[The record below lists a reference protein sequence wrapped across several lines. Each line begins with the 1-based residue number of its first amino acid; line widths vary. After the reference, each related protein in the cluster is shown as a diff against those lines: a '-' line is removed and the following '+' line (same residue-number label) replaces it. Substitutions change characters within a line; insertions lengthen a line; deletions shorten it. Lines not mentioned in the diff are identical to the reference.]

1 MVVGDDMAEEQL
13 NLREI
18 LEQAVHM
25 QASDI
30 FVMAGLVLTCKVNG
44 KMTAMREGK
53 LNPAQSKALV
63 QELCV
68 LSGRDVEC
76 LHAVGDDDFSV
87 TIPSLS
93 RFRVSIYKQRGS
105 YAAVIRVIPF
115 GIPDYKEL
123 GIPETVMRVA
133 EKTRG
138 LVLVTGPAGGGK
150 STTLACIID
159 RINHTREGHIITLEE
174 PIEYLHRN
182 ERCAVSQREV
192 GLDTE
197 SYLSGLRASLRQAP
211 DVILLGEMRDYETI
225 RVAMTAAETG
235 HLVIATL
242 HTADAASTIDRI
254 IDVFPANQQQQIR
267 VQLAMILQTVISQQ
281 LVPDINGKLIP
292 VFEIMH
298 LNNAVRNIIRE
309 SKTHQLDALI
319 ASSSGEGMISMDS
332 SLLELM
338 RERRISKEIALHY
351 AANAELMEK
360 RIALL

>member
-1 MVVGDDMAEEQL
+1 MTEETL
-13 NLREI
+13 DLRAI

-30 FVMAGLVLTCKVNG
+30 FIMAGLALTCKVNG
-44 KMTAMREGK
+44 KMTTMQAGK
-53 LNPAQSKALV
+53 LTPDMSKRLV
-63 QELCV
+63 MELCT
-68 LSGRDVEC
+68 LSERDAEC
-76 LHAVGDDDFSV
+76 LSKIGDDDFSV

-105 YAAVIRVIPF
+105 YAAVVRVIPF
-115 GIPDYKEL
+115 GIPDYREI
-123 GIPETVMRVA
+123 GIPEAVMNVA

-159 RINHTREGHIITLEE
+159 RINQTREGHIITLEE

-182 ERCAVSQREV
+182 QRCAVSQREI

-242 HTADAASTIDRI
+242 HTADAATTIDRI
-254 IDVFPANQQQQIR
+254 IDVFPAEQQQQIR

-281 LVPDINGKLIP
+281 LVPDVTGKLIP
-292 VFEIMH
+292 VFEIMP
-298 LNNAVRNIIRE
+298 LNNAVRNMIRE
-309 SKTHQLDALI
+309 SKVHQLDALI
-319 ASSSGEGMISMDS
+319 AASSGEGMISMDA
-332 SLLELM
+332 SLLELVK
-338 RERRISKEIALHY
+338 EQRIDKATAVHY
-351 AANAELMEK
+351 AANTELMEK
-360 RIALL
+360 RVALL

>member
-1 MVVGDDMAEEQL
+1 MAEETL
-13 NLREI
+13 NLRAI
-18 LEQAVHM
+18 LEQAVNL
-25 QASDI
+25 QASDVFI
-30 FVMAGLVLTCKVNG
+30 MAGLALTCKING
-44 KMTAMREGK
+44 KMTVMQEGK
-53 LNPAQSKALV
+53 LTPEESKALV
-63 QELCV
+63 LELCA
-68 LSGRDVEC
+68 LSERDVEC
-76 LHAVGDDDFSV
+76 IRKIGDDDFSV

-105 YAAVIRVIPF
+105 YAAVVRVIPF
-115 GIPDYKEL
+115 GIPDYREI

-133 EKTRG
+133 EKTKG

-159 RINHTREGHIITLEE
+159 RINQTREGHIITLEE

-182 ERCAVSQREV
+182 GRCAVSQREV

-242 HTADAASTIDRI
+242 HTVDAATTIDRI
-254 IDVFPANQQQQIR
+254 IDVFPAEQQQQIR

-281 LVPDINGKLIP
+281 LVPDVNGKQIP
-292 VFEIMH
+292 VFEIMQV
-298 LNNAVRNIIRE
+298 NNAVRNMIRE
-309 SKTHQLDALI
+309 SKAHQLDALI
-319 ASSSGEGMISMDS
+319 AASSGEGMVSMDTG
-332 SLLELM
+332 LLDLVKQK
-338 RERRISKEIALHY
+338 RISKEVALHY
-351 AANAELMEK
+351 AADAERMEK
-360 RIALL
+360 RLALL

>member
-1 MVVGDDMAEEQL
+1 MTDTQL
-13 NLREI
+13 DLREI
-18 LEQAVHM
+18 LEQAVAIH
-25 QASDI
+25 ASDI
-30 FVMAGLVLTCKVNG
+30 FIMAGLALTCKVDG
-44 KMTAMREGK
+44 KMTVMRDGK
-53 LNPAQSKALV
+53 LNPEQSKALV
-63 QELCV
+63 LELCA
-68 LSGRDVEC
+68 LSERDIEC
-76 LHAVGDDDFSV
+76 IKKMGDDDFSV

-105 YAAVIRVIPF
+105 YAAVVRIIPF
-115 GIPDYKEL
+115 GIPDYREI

-133 EKTRG
+133 EKTKG

-159 RINHTREGHIITLEE
+159 RINQTREGHIITLEE

-182 ERCAVSQREV
+182 QRCAVSQREV

-254 IDVFPANQQQQIR
+254 IDVFPAGQQQQIR
-267 VQLAMILQTVISQQ
+267 VQLAMVLQTVISQQ
-281 LVPDINGKLIP
+281 LVPDVDGRLIP
-292 VFEIMH
+292 VFEVMQ
-298 LNNAVRNIIRE
+298 LNNAVRNMIRE
-309 SKTHQLDALI
+309 SKVHQLDALI
-319 ASSSGEGMISMDS
+319 ASSSGEGMVSMDS
-332 SLLELM
+332 SLLDLV
-338 RERRISKEIALHY
+338 RAKRITKEIAIHY
-351 AANAELMEK
+351 ATNGELMEK
-360 RIALL
+360 RVSIL

>member
-1 MVVGDDMAEEQL
+1 MTDTQL
-13 NLREI
+13 DLREI
-18 LEQAVHM
+18 LEQAVAIH
-25 QASDI
+25 ASDI
-30 FVMAGLVLTCKVNG
+30 FIMAGLALTCKVDG
-44 KMTAMREGK
+44 KMTVMREGK
-53 LNPAQSKALV
+53 LNPKQSKALV
-63 QELCV
+63 LELCA
-68 LSGRDVEC
+68 LSERDIEC
-76 LHAVGDDDFSV
+76 IKKMGDDDFSV

-105 YAAVIRVIPF
+105 YAAVVRIIPF
-115 GIPDYKEL
+115 GIPDYREI

-133 EKTRG
+133 EKTKG

-159 RINHTREGHIITLEE
+159 RINQTREGHIITLEE

-182 ERCAVSQREV
+182 RRCAVSQREV

-254 IDVFPANQQQQIR
+254 IDVFPAGQQQQIR
-267 VQLAMILQTVISQQ
+267 VQLAMVLQTVISQQ
-281 LVPDINGKLIP
+281 LVPDVDGRLIP
-292 VFEIMH
+292 VFEVMQ
-298 LNNAVRNIIRE
+298 LNNAVRNMIRE
-309 SKTHQLDALI
+309 SKVHQLDALI
-319 ASSSGEGMISMDS
+319 ASSSGEGMVSMDS
-332 SLLELM
+332 SLLDLV
-338 RERRISKEIALHY
+338 RAKRITKEIAIHY
-351 AANAELMEK
+351 AANGELMEK
-360 RIALL
+360 RVSAL

>member
-1 MVVGDDMAEEQL
+1 MAGEPL
-13 NLREI
+13 NLRAV
-18 LEQAVHM
+18 LEQAVEMH
-25 QASDI
+25 ASDI
-30 FVMAGLVLTCKVNG
+30 FIMAGLALTCKVNG
-44 KMTAMREGK
+44 KMTILQEGK
-53 LNPAQSKALV
+53 LTPDMSKALV
-63 QELCV
+63 SGLCA
-68 LSGRDVEC
+68 LSERDLEC
-76 LHAVGDDDFSV
+76 LDKIGDDDFSV

-105 YAAVIRVIPF
+105 YAAVVRIIPF
-115 GIPDYKEL
+115 GIPDYRAI
-123 GIPETVMRVA
+123 GIPESVMAVA
-133 EKTRG
+133 EKSKG

-159 RINHTREGHIITLEE
+159 RINQTREGHIITLEE

-182 ERCAVSQREV
+182 QRCAVSQREV

-242 HTADAASTIDRI
+242 HTADAVSAIDRI
-254 IDVFPANQQQQIR
+254 IDVFPAEQQQQIR

-281 LVPDINGKLIP
+281 MVPDVTGKLIP
-292 VFEIMH
+292 VFEIMQV
-298 LNNAVRNIIRE
+298 NNAVRNLIRE
-309 SKTHQLDALI
+309 SKVHQLDALI
-319 ASSSGEGMISMDS
+319 AASSGEGMISMDA
-332 SLLELM
+332 SLLELVK
-338 RERRISKEIALHY
+338 EHRIEKAAAIHY

-360 RIALL
+360 RVALC

>member
-1 MVVGDDMAEEQL
+1 MTDTHL
-13 NLREI
+13 NLQEL
-18 LEQAVHM
+18 LEQAVAMH
-25 QASDI
+25 ASDVFI
-30 FVMAGLVLTCKVNG
+30 MAGLALTCKVDG
-44 KMTAMREGK
+44 RMTIMREGK
-53 LNPAQSKALV
+53 LNPEQSKALV
-63 QELCV
+63 LELCA
-68 LSGRDVEC
+68 LSERDVEC
-76 LHAVGDDDFSV
+76 IKKMGDDDFSI

-105 YAAVIRVIPF
+105 YAAVVRIIPF
-115 GIPDYKEL
+115 GIPDYREL
-123 GIPETVMRVA
+123 AIPEAVMRVA
-133 EKTRG
+133 EKTKG

-254 IDVFPANQQQQIR
+254 IDVFPAGQQQQIR
-267 VQLAMILQTVISQQ
+267 VQLAMVLQTVISQQ
-281 LVPDINGKLIP
+281 LVPDVEGKLIP
-292 VFEIMH
+292 VFEIMQ
-298 LNNAVRNIIRE
+298 LNNAVRNMIRE
-309 SKTHQLDALI
+309 SKVHQLDAMI
-319 ASSSGEGMISMDS
+319 AASSSEGMVSMDS
-332 SLLELM
+332 SLLELV
-338 RERRISKEIALHY
+338 RTKRIAKETAIHY

-360 RIALL
+360 RVGML